1 MHFILS
7 VSRTTLREDISA
19 FVHRY
24 PRPCPQISLIMAFHA
39 SINSANGQE
48 SINCLQERCPWEAT
62 HTNIV
67 PHKVPHNLEKISP
80 SRLQI

>member
-19 FVHRY
+19 FVLRL
-24 PRPCPQISLIMAFHA
+24 CPQISLIMAFHA

-48 SINCLQERCPWEAT
+48 SINCL
-62 HTNIV
+62 
-67 PHKVPHNLEKISP
+67 
-80 SRLQI
+80 